1 MKADE
6 PSAPGDRH
14 RQRRRGHASTG
25 QKPDRES
32 LIRANEDLRTRR
44 AEVAEQRSAVHE
56 RAKLQ
61 AISFSPE
68 TLEQAKQREPQ
79 INEQI
84 RGQAESADGGTRE
97 TARLRR
103 GNNPQGQSD
112 KEPRVSVAYGATRIS
127 YAASEVLRRRWQASI
142 DIDGIYI
149 DGTPLVARLH
159 SLRPTEQWKL
169 YSDDPSL
176 MPSGGDNLELPD
188 ASFRR
193 TPYPQNARDQPLP
206 MVASRI
212 LGNLDGRS
220 SLRSDLSTVL
230 NVAYGSTGPVTWSD
244 REGARLLART
254 KDGGF
259 RRPTDGDV
267 SRWRTAVEVGSSIRL
282 YYVDRYGRD
291 FISILIVDSYGDGR
305 RIISPPAWFRERGG
319 TSNLGS
325 SMGYTLSG
333 AAHPSRQIGA
343 KAPSFP
349 HVLASM
355 EYWLARSYE
364 GEDGVAPLLRPV
376 RPGRVGPW
384 APSCRGE
391 PFWPWYDVL
400 IFLGLERFD
409 LTDSKARD
417 AALRR
422 YWRIVEGLQRAG
434 YMRTDDAG
442 NGDLIEVEAS
452 PRTGRRSGRAT
463 PWLRFRASA
472 RFCEAARLATLGKW
486 TTMNLLDWYD
496 LPEKLR

>member
-1 MKADE
+1 MKADDL
-6 PSAPGDRH
+6 PAPDNRH
-14 RQRRRGHASTG
+14 RRSQE
-25 QKPDRES
+25 PDRES
-32 LIRANEDLRTRR
+32 LIRANEDLRDRR
-44 AEVAEQRSAVHE
+44 AEIAAHRNAAHE

-68 TLEQAKQREPQ
+68 TLEQAKQRESL
-79 INEQI
+79 INEHI
-84 RGQAESADGGTRE
+84 RNQAKSPDGGTSE
-97 TARLRR
+97 PARRR
-103 GNNPQGQSD
+103 TGNKPQGQSD
-112 KEPRVSVAYGATRIS
+112 NEPRVSVAYGATRIS

-142 DIDGIYI
+142 DIDGIYV

-159 SLRPTEQWKL
+159 DLRPSGRWKL

-176 MPSGGDNLELPD
+176 MPRSDGNLELPD
-188 ASFRR
+188 VSFQR
-193 TPYPQNARDQPLP
+193 TLYPQNALDQPLP
-206 MVASRI
+206 MLASRI
-212 LGNLDGRS
+212 LGSMDGRN

-230 NVAYGSTGPVTWSD
+230 NVAYGSTRPVTWSD

-259 RRPTDGDV
+259 RRPTDSDV
-267 SRWRTAVEVGSSIRL
+267 RRWRTAVEVASSIRL
-282 YYVDRYGRD
+282 YYMDRYGRD

-305 RIISPPAWFRERGG
+305 RIISPPAWFRERVGA
-319 TSNLGS
+319 SNLGS

-349 HVLASM
+349 HILTSM

-364 GEDGVAPLLRPV
+364 GDDGVAPLLRPV
-376 RPGRVGPW
+376 QPGRFGPW

-400 IFLGLERFD
+400 ILLGLERFD
-409 LTDSKARD
+409 LNDSKARD

-422 YWRIVEGLQRAG
+422 YWRMVEGLRRAG
-434 YMRTDDAG
+434 YMGTDDAG

-472 RFCEAARLATLGKW
+472 RFCEAARIATLGKW
-486 TTMNLLDWYD
+486 TTMNLLDWYN